1 MGYILHLI
9 IYEGILQDNLSL
21 QNLPT
26 LLEES
31 LQKNL

>member
-1 MGYILHLI
+1 MRYILHL
-9 IYEGILQDNLSL
+9 IYEGILQDNLFL

-31 LQKNL
+31 LQKRL